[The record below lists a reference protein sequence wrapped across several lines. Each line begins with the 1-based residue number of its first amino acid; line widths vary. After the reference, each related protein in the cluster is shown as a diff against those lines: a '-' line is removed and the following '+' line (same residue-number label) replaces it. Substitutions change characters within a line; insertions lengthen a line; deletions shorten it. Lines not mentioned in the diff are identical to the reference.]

1 VENGG
6 TATRGQGIILF
17 RMASQTTARTDVAA
31 AVDALRRLVQE
42 LRASSVAAERRG
54 GLSGAQLFVLEQLAE
69 APAASLNE
77 LAARTLTHQSSVS
90 VVVSRLVK
98 RGLVERVA
106 DSTDA
111 RRRVIELTTAGR
123 AILRSAPAT
132 FQAKLIGALE
142 GLSAADRRMVARG
155 LRLVVQR
162 LGLGERPAP
171 LFLESP
177 RSPGAVD
184 V

>member
-1 VENGG
+1 
-6 TATRGQGIILF
+6 
-17 RMASQTTARTDVAA
+17 MASQTTARTDVAA

-106 DSTDA
+106 DSSDA
-111 RRRVIELTTAGR
+111 RRRVIELTPAGR
-123 AILRSAPAT
+123 TLLRSAPAT
-132 FQAKLIGALE
+132 FQAKLISALE
-142 GLSAADRRMVARG
+142 GLTAPERRMVARG
-155 LRLVVQR
+155 LRLVVRR

-171 LFLESP
+171 LFLERP
-177 RSPGAVD
+177 RSPGPLD
-184 V
+184 G